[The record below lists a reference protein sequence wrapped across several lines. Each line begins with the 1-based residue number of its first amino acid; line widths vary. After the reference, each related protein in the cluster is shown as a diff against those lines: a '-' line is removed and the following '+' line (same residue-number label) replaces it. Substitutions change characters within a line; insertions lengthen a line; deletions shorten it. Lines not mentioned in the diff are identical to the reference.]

1 MVDNK
6 ISPSLLLFPSNIL
19 RNPRILSY
27 PKPRG
32 GTIRRSG
39 SALEATNPLDD
50 ARLLLRPGNLDAF
63 LGPVCD
69 YVIAPI
75 ARYAGVWGIPVL
87 TVGGQADAF
96 RHKDQHYPTLTRMMG
111 SHRLVGEAFRHIL
124 RRFGWKIAGLLYHN
138 HPMASSRGNSD
149 CHFTLGAVFTAL
161 NQTPVYRSFNQ
172 EISSAKDYRDLLAF
186 VSKSARI
193 VVMCANATTIREIL
207 LAAEELGMV
216 DSGEYV
222 FFSIELSSSDSNSK
236 EPWRVEGDTEERN
249 EKARKAYQALLTVTA
264 RTPDNVEYLNFS
276 REVKSLAQSKYN
288 YTFGNSSVST
298 FVTAFYDAVLL
309 YALALKESLPEQPGE
324 VNLDGGNL
332 TRRMWGKS
340 FKGIT
345 GDVNID
351 ENGDRIADYSLLD
364 MDPETSKFEIVA
376 NYYGAN
382 KTLEYI
388 PGKGIHWSGGRLEPP
403 PDTPTCGFDGSLCPD
418 SSLPGYAI
426 LSMVLS
432 SIVVVLAVAS
442 VFIYRHFKLEADI
455 ASMTWKVHWDEVIV
469 MPHAKTRGSMYSLI
483 ANKFRGSQLTVYSD
497 DNASLHDGGDKNIY
511 VPTGIYKNSKVVIKL
526 IPRNKVEI
534 SRPLLLEL
542 KRMKDLQHDHLVR
555 FYGAC
560 VEPPHCCL
568 LTEYCPKGSL
578 QDILENEQI
587 KLDRVFRG
595 SLIHD
600 IVRGM
605 AYLHASEVKSHG
617 NLKSSNCVVDSRFV
631 LKIADFG
638 LHELRK
644 PSPLDPDIDENSYA
658 YWRKQ
663 LWTPPELLRIE
674 RRPPEGTQK
683 GDVYSFAII
692 VHEIVVR
699 QGPFYLGDNTDFSPK
714 GAPRPERALALGE
727 AGANGLE
734 SRLDSVKG
742 GGEVSQ
748 LAILIATG
756 IPLPGALCTS
766 WNWCQMGVFV
776 VGVSGGR
783 CGSEGSLAVGMQIQ
797 RRAFDRLRLLAAFTT
812 PEGEPGRK
820 TEPSAWRKTRFQL
833 SNCRW
838 ISLFISL
845 SRKLAKIRG
854 EVGEFVREQIKV
866 GRKWVKSEEGTA
878 RDEQEFF
885 YEHPKSSS
893 SKILA
898 RLKPVIDVVTN
909 RAARL
914 IPGEAIPRNL
924 LLERTFVLSK
934 LLPEARQGS
943 PLRRLLK
950 APSTSQ
956 HSSLFHHRHLP
967 PSSAHPPLQ
976 VLHIKSTL
984 YNRDPTL
991 RPANRLQIEFQGST
1005 SKFSREA
1012 SIPFAKQSISCRKKP
1027 RTSSSSR
1034 KKRARDRGSDPVN
1047 SARVQ
1052 IQRGSLRRVNRGGWR
1067 EIRWDIGNW
1076 RACGRG
1082 GRLKGEGRGK
1092 MAERSSASSSS
1103 SLSLPPMPGASPDGG
1118 ASPRRAVSP
1127 LLEVRRPHC
1136 TLNCESCNA
1145 FLEDIY
1151 RHKIVEGV
1159 KRGGGSPLRPAID
1172 EASVEEEVAT
1182 LMRRCWAQDAAD
1194 RPDFPALKQTIRK
1207 INKDYESSNILD
1219 NLLSRM
1225 EQYATNLETLVE
1237 ERTADYLEEKRKCEE
1252 LLYQLLPKSVAS
1264 QLILGQSVI
1273 AETYDQVTIYFSDI
1287 VGFTSLSAQ
1296 STPLQVV
1303 DLLNDLYTCFDSI
1316 IENFDVYKVET
1327 IGDAYMVVS
1336 GLPVRNGT
1344 NHAREIA
1351 RMSLALRDTVMT
1363 FSIRHRP
1370 HEQLKLRIGMHSGP
1384 CVAGV
1389 VGLKMPRYCL
1399 FGDTVNTASRMESNG
1414 EALKI
1419 HVSPKTKEI
1428 LDTFGT
1434 FDLVCRGEVTLKGK
1448 GTMTTY
1454 WLIGEKPVNNPPQTC
1469 TAIPQIDQRAEQAT
1483 PVAPQGNQ
1491 LKHPDKRQPQVPR
1504 QRTSSQ
1510 GEHQQ
1515 TQQQV
1520 QIVCQDRVQR
1530 QAIVE
1535 ATQEQPQLRGQV
1547 YNPSQSQS
1555 CGQGQSYPQS
1565 QRTGQVQVLSQA
1577 PRPGQSQSQAPRPG
1591 QSQTQSPQ
1599 GQSHSQSQSPSYGQK
1614 QSQVQRAGG
1623 LNGAASGVRATSVSS
1638 PSHDRTNGSGG
1649 GAIQQSHQF
1658 YSENMPNHKESAANA
1673 PLLLPANSIPRV

>member
-714 GAPRPERALALGE
+714 E
-727 AGANGLE
+727 
-734 SRLDSVKG
+734 
-742 GGEVSQ
+742 
-748 LAILIATG
+748 
-756 IPLPGALCTS
+756 
-766 WNWCQMGVFV
+766 
-776 VGVSGGR
+776 
-783 CGSEGSLAVGMQIQ
+783 
-797 RRAFDRLRLLAAFTT
+797 
-812 PEGEPGRK
+812 
-820 TEPSAWRKTRFQL
+820 
-833 SNCRW
+833 
-838 ISLFISL
+838 
-845 SRKLAKIRG
+845 
-854 EVGEFVREQIKV
+854 
-866 GRKWVKSEEGTA
+866 
-878 RDEQEFF
+878 
-885 YEHPKSSS
+885 
-893 SKILA
+893 
-898 RLKPVIDVVTN
+898 
-909 RAARL
+909 
-914 IPGEAIPRNL
+914 
-924 LLERTFVLSK
+924 
-934 LLPEARQGS
+934 
-943 PLRRLLK
+943 
-950 APSTSQ
+950 
-956 HSSLFHHRHLP
+956 
-967 PSSAHPPLQ
+967 
-976 VLHIKSTL
+976 
-984 YNRDPTL
+984 
-991 RPANRLQIEFQGST
+991 
-1005 SKFSREA
+1005 
-1012 SIPFAKQSISCRKKP
+1012 
-1027 RTSSSSR
+1027 
-1034 KKRARDRGSDPVN
+1034 
-1047 SARVQ
+1047 
-1052 IQRGSLRRVNRGGWR
+1052 
-1067 EIRWDIGNW
+1067 
-1076 RACGRG
+1076 
-1082 GRLKGEGRGK
+1082 
-1092 MAERSSASSSS
+1092 
-1103 SLSLPPMPGASPDGG
+1103 
-1118 ASPRRAVSP
+1118 
-1127 LLEVRRPHC
+1127 
-1136 TLNCESCNA
+1136 
-1145 FLEDIY
+1145 
-1151 RHKIVEGV
+1151 IVEGV